1 MSRRAWIGAGLAAAA
16 VALGVAALGWGD
28 FPVAL
33 SELFKKSDDAD
44 FARTVVL
51 TWRAPRIAGALAFG
65 AALGIA
71 GMVFQ
76 TITANPLG
84 SPDIVGF
91 ATGSYTGVLV
101 ATFYLGGGGAALV
114 GGALGGGLATAAVVY
129 GLTHRYGAQAFRLIV
144 VGLGVTAM
152 LHAVNLWLL
161 TKLNQ
166 EVAVAASIWAGG
178 SLSLIGWPKLAWG
191 LPLLAVLGGLA
202 PVLLPWLRQ
211 LELGDD
217 AAAAHGVR
225 PARARL
231 AAVALGVG
239 LVATVTACAGPI
251 AFIALAA
258 PQVAARLAKGPGLP
272 LGASAATGAGLL
284 LTSDLLAQFIAP
296 QPLPLGVV
304 TVCLGGIYLMG
315 LLFRE
320 TRRGA

>member
-1 MSRRAWIGAGLAAAA
+1 
-16 VALGVAALGWGD
+16 VAALSWGD
-28 FPVAL
+28 YPVDLWQVVQGGDGA
-33 SELFKKSDDAD
+33 E

-51 TWRAPRIAGALAFG
+51 AWRAPRILAALAFG

-71 GMVFQ
+71 GMIFQ

-101 ATFYLGGGGAALV
+101 AALFLGGGGAASA
-114 GGALGGGLATAAVVY
+114 GGALGGGLATAAAVY

-152 LHAVNLWLL
+152 LHALNLWML

-178 SLSLIGWPKLAWG
+178 SLSLISWQKLAWG
-191 LPLLAVLGGLA
+191 LPLLAAMGALA

-217 AAAAHGVR
+217 AAAAHGAR

-231 AAVALGVG
+231 AGVLLGVG
-239 LVATVTACAGPI
+239 LVAAVTACAGPI

-258 PQVAARLAKGPGLP
+258 PQVAARLARGPGLP
-272 LGASAATGAGLL
+272 LGGSAATGAALL
-284 LTSDLLAQFIAP
+284 LASDLLAQFIAP

-315 LLFRE
+315 LLWRE
-320 TRRGA
+320 ARRGAWAA

>member
-1 MSRRAWIGAGLAAAA
+1 MSRRAWIAAGLAAAGL
-16 VALGVAALGWGD
+16 VLGVLALSWGD
-28 FPVAL
+28 YPISWPQLFEA
-33 SELFKKSDDAD
+33 SESGD
-44 FARTVVL
+44 FARTVVF
-51 TWRAPRIAGALAFG
+51 TWRAPRITAALAFG

-91 ATGSYTGVLV
+91 ATGSYTGVLL
-101 ATFYLGGGGAALV
+101 ATILLGGGGAALA
-114 GGALGGGLATAAVVY
+114 GGALTGGLATAAVVY

-144 VGLGVTAM
+144 VGLAVTAM
-152 LHAVNLWLL
+152 LHAVNLWIL

-178 SLSLIGWPKLAWG
+178 SLSLISWQKLAWG
-191 LPLLAVLGGLA
+191 LPLLALIGGLA

-231 AAVALGVG
+231 AAVLLGVG
-239 LVATVTACAGPI
+239 LVAAVTACAGPI
-251 AFIALAA
+251 AFIALAS
-258 PQVAARLAKGPGLP
+258 PQVAARVAKGPGLP
-272 LGASAATGAGLL
+272 LGASAATGAVLL
-284 LTSDLLAQFIAP
+284 LTSDLLAQFVAP

-315 LLFRE
+315 LLWRE
-320 TRRGA
+320 ARRAA